1 MTPQM
6 HAQLA
11 SLYRLFLS
19 GEISDEEWAL
29 LQIHLAYCDDCCRT
43 FLESQQ
49 ISTSVVP
56 TCSCVLYQGRHALLG
71 STENTIASVMEQ

>member
-11 SLYRLFLS
+11 SLHRLFFS

-56 TCSCVLYQGRHALLG
+56 TPPVSSIKDPARSLVRLKIQSLL
-71 STENTIASVMEQ
+71 

>member
-1 MTPQM
+1 MPVRGGQLITPQM

-11 SLYRLFLS
+11 SLQRLFFS

-49 ISTSVVP
+49 ISESAVSTAPVS
-56 TCSCVLYQGRHALLG
+56 SINDALRP
-71 STENTIASVMEQ
+71 

>member
-56 TCSCVLYQGRHALLG
+56 TAPVSSIKDATR
-71 STENTIASVMEQ
+71 S

>member
-11 SLYRLFLS
+11 SLYRLFFS
-19 GEISDEEWAL
+19 GEISDKEWAL
-29 LQIHLAYCDDCCRT
+29 LQIHLAYCDNCHRT

-49 ISTSVVP
+49 ISKSVVA
-56 TCSCVLYQGRHALLG
+56 TASASSIKDALR
-71 STENTIASVMEQ
+71 S